1 MTDFD
6 AIIIGAGHNGLVCA
20 GYLAKAGKKVLV
32 LESRAVPGG
41 CAATHEFAPGF
52 NVSSCAQW
60 LYQLSPKV
68 VSDLKL
74 PQHGLVYAAEGL
86 ATIALDDTGD
96 HLHLQGDSASGG
108 GVSIEDQK
116 AYALFRKKM
125 RKYAKLMKTAYD
137 TRPPKLV
144 EHDLHDKMT
153 FAKLGLGMKLLGKDD
168 MSDLMRLILINI
180 FDVMKETFQSP
191 KLQAALALDAVIGT
205 PMGPRSPN
213 TVFTYLHRFMGE
225 VLGFEGATQVK
236 GGMGTLGVALSNAA
250 TDLGAV
256 VRYDTSVASIDKT
269 HDRVTGV
276 TLTSGEQLTA
286 KLIVSSADPKT
297 TFKSLLGYQHME
309 TGLARRIEQIRFK
322 SGTVKVHFALSGLPT
337 FTGLDPSALGQR
349 LVIAPSLNALE
360 SAFNPL
366 KYDESS
372 ERPVMDI
379 SIPTIHDP
387 SLAPNGQHV
396 LSAIVQYAP
405 LNPKGGWEALRAPFM
420 TAVIAELTRYA
431 PDIASLITAQ
441 ELLTPADLADTFGM
455 TGGNWHHGELT
466 MDQVLMTRPATGISQ
481 YQTGIDGLYLCG
493 AGSHPGGGLMGLA
506 GKNSA
511 QEIIRQGELA

>member
-20 GYLAKAGKKVLV
+20 GYLAKSGKKVLV
-32 LESRAVPGG
+32 LEARSTPGG
-41 CAATHEFAPGF
+41 CAATHEFSPGF
-52 NVSSCAQW
+52 KVSSCAQW
-60 LYQLSPKV
+60 LYQLSPTV

-74 PQHGLVYAAEGL
+74 KQHGLTYAAEGL
-86 ATIALDDTGD
+86 ATLALDEGGD
-96 HLHLQGDSASGG
+96 HLRLQGDLAEGG
-108 GVSIEDQK
+108 GISAEDQK
-116 AYALFRKKM
+116 AYPIFRKKM
-125 RKYAKLMKTAYD
+125 RKYAKLMKTAYEV
-137 TRPPKLV
+137 RPPKLV
-144 EHDLHDKMT
+144 EHDLRDKVT
-153 FAKLGLGMKLLGKDD
+153 LAKLGLGMKLLGKDD

-213 TVFTYLHRFMGE
+213 TVFTYLHRFFGE
-225 VLGFEGATQVK
+225 VLGFEGATQVR
-236 GGMGTLGVALSNAA
+236 GGMGALGTALSNAA
-250 TDLGAV
+250 SDLGAV
-256 VRYDTSVASIDKT
+256 IRYDASVASIDKT

-276 TLTSGEQLTA
+276 TLNSGEQLTA

-309 TGLARRIEQIRFK
+309 AGLVRRIEQIRFK
-322 SGTVKVHFALSGLPT
+322 SGTVKVHLALSSLPD
-337 FTGLDPSALGQR
+337 FTGLDQSALGQR

-379 SIPTIHDP
+379 SIPSIHDP
-387 SLAPNGQHV
+387 GLAPSGQHV

-405 LNPKGGWEALRAPFM
+405 LNPKGGWDALRGPFM
-420 TAVIAELTRYA
+420 AAVIAELARYA
-431 PDIASLITAQ
+431 PSIESIITAK
-441 ELLTPADLADTFGM
+441 ELLTPADLAETFGM

-481 YQTGIDGLYLCG
+481 YKTAIEGLYLCG

-511 QEIIRQGELA
+511 EEIIRQGAKA